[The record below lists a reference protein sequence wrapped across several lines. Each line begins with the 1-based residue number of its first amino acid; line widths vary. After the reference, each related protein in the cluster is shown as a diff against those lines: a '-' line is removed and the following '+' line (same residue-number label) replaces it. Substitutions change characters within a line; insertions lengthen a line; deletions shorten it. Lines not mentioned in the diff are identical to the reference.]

1 MKNLA
6 RYFAIGLWA
15 YVFGQACELQYQDE
29 QRFATLSQYTAC
41 SLADDQP
48 TLEQDLK
55 LDAERLQNIDPVA
68 AQIVLDTL
76 GNVQQ
81 VKHEVNLG
89 EIGIGERYYTCDT
102 VHGGIAAQHW
112 HIVPISR

>member
-6 RYFAIGLWA
+6 AYFAIALWA
-15 YVFGQACELQYQDE
+15 YVFGQACELQYQDD
-29 QRFATLSQYTAC
+29 QAFATISHNAC

-55 LDAERLQNIDPVA
+55 LDAERLQAIDPVA

-76 GNVQQ
+76 RNVQQ

-102 VHGGIAAQHW
+102 VHGGIAAPHW
-112 HIVPISR
+112 HIVPINQ